1 MDPTSGDNIRRIPQ
15 AEKEELPGS
24 SEKVAEPSLSGLQM
38 LVQMEHLQTQEAKS
52 LVDGGVKC
60 RTLKCFHFQINKS
73 HVLITE
79 LSWWRGDFHL
89 SAPSS
94 YSVLIAAFGHMNMQ
108 LSAHQT
114 SPVQNLSGSKT
125 ALDPHSGWNCSL
137 HCGRY
142 K

>member
-1 MDPTSGDNIRRIPQ
+1 
-15 AEKEELPGS
+15 
-24 SEKVAEPSLSGLQM
+24 M
-38 LVQMEHLQTQEAKS
+38 LVQLEHLQTQEAKP

-60 RTLKCFHFQINKS
+60 RTLKVFHFLINTL

-79 LSWWRGDFHL
+79 LSWWLGDFHL

-114 SPVQNLSGSKT
+114 SPL
-125 ALDPHSGWNCSL
+125 
-137 HCGRY
+137 RF
-142 K
+142 

>member
-1 MDPTSGDNIRRIPQ
+1 
-15 AEKEELPGS
+15 
-24 SEKVAEPSLSGLQM
+24 M
-38 LVQMEHLQTQEAKS
+38 LVQLEHLQT
-52 LVDGGVKC
+52 GVKC
-60 RTLKCFHFQINKS
+60 RTLKFFHFQINKL

-79 LSWWRGDFHL
+79 LSWWPGDFHL
-89 SAPSS
+89 SVPSS
-94 YSVLIAAFGHMNMQ
+94 CSVLIAAFGHMNMQ

-125 ALDPHSGWNCSL
+125 AQDPHSRWTWSL